1 MKINLNDLSFKDGKY
16 TYTFTPEK
24 DMQLIELESD
34 CYGDLAIN
42 HLQVERN
49 PDATYFVPP
58 EVYEGNL
65 SGIFKNLKEINA
77 EMTDEEN
84 SDLWSRIRV
93 NVGGMMREYHHD
105 HISTEIVETANGIG
119 IRINNVEKN
128 LKNEIAATSE
138 ALQVKL
144 SSTDSRVT
152 QLAATANGIG
162 IRINNVEKNLKNE
175 IASTAG
181 ALQVKLSSTDS
192 RVTQLAATANGI
204 QTSVKDLKSDTD
216 SSISQLKGLI
226 DLKVTRSQVEGIIRN
241 SGDSIYLAVKDK
253 IPDSKMTASEI
264 KSALNLSRD
273 GVRIQGKNIML
284 DGNSY
289 ISSGVIKDAHIGGLN
304 ASKIN
309 AGTINAANVRII
321 NLDINNLTGNR
332 ADFIQTYWNGINSRI
347 SIDANGLTAM
357 HRDGSKTI
365 INAQGL
371 YTQVGGTNYHT
382 HYLMHIEEVSNVLH
396 DGSSHA
402 NIIDPLGVNPN
413 HYWVDLPAVFRGKR
427 FKAIASISDTMTFNS
442 PDYSSG
448 RLQLLR
454 TVCYV
459 DRYDYANARVGLV
472 GYAHVYEPSRG
483 KRWNY
488 PIRAMVS
495 VTY

>member
-16 TYTFTPEK
+16 TYTFTPDR

-42 HLQVERN
+42 HMQVERN

-105 HISTEIVETANGIG
+105 HISTEIVETASGIG
-119 IRINNVEKN
+119 IRI
-128 LKNEIAATSE
+128 
-138 ALQVKL
+138 
-144 SSTDSRVT
+144 DD
-152 QLAATANGIG
+152 
-162 IRINNVEKNLKNE
+162 VEKNLKNE

-181 ALQVKLSSTDS
+181 ALQVKLSATDS
-192 RVTQLAATANGI
+192 RITQLAATASGI
-204 QTSVKDLKSDTD
+204 QTSVKDLKSDTE
-216 SSISQLKGLI
+216 SSMSQLKGLI

-347 SIDANGLTAM
+347 SINANGLTAT

-382 HYLMHIEEVSNVLH
+382 HYLMHIQEVSNVLN

-402 NIIDPLGVNPN
+402 NIVDPLGVHPW
-413 HYWVDLPAVFRGKR
+413 HHWVQLPAVFKGKR

-459 DRYDYANARVGLV
+459 DAYDYENAKVGLV
-472 GYAHVYEPSRG
+472 
-483 KRWNY
+483 
-488 PIRAMVS
+488 
-495 VTY
+495 

>member
-1 MKINLNDLSFKDGKY
+1 MI
-16 TYTFTPEK
+16 T
-24 DMQLIELESD
+24 IELIINNQSVKVSKSGSLYHQTFKATD
-34 CYGDLAIN
+34 PKQSIKIPHLGCFGDTEITQIQL
-42 HLQVERN
+42 EKGTE
-49 PDATYFVPP
+49 PTYFTQPSWTEYP
-58 EVYEGNL
+58 L
-65 SGIFKNLKEINA
+65 SGLFEDMRALKVELKDS
-77 EMTDEEN
+77 E
-84 SDLWSRIRV
+84 SDLWGRI
-93 NVGGMMREYHHD
+93 
-105 HISTEIVETANGIG
+105 TANAEGILADYH
-119 IRINNVEKN
+119 E
-128 LKNEIAATSE
+128 NEFKATLALTAEQLTAQLEDGESLAKRVMRANIYQTTIKSKDE
-138 ALQVKL
+138 ALE
-144 SSTDSRVT
+144 SRFT
-152 QLAATANGIG
+152 QLQEGFNTKVTNLE
-162 IRINNVEKNLKNE
+162 NN
-175 IASTAG
+175 T
-181 ALQVKLSSTDS
+181 SSE
-192 RVTQLAATANGI
+192 
-204 QTSVKDLKSDTD
+204 
-216 SSISQLKGLI
+216 ISQLATGINQRVRNLEDKTSSDYTQLSGLI
-226 DLKVTRSQVEGIIRN
+226 QQKVTQKDVEAIIGN
-241 SGDSIYLAVKDK
+241 SGDAIYLTIKDK
-253 IPDSKMTASEI
+253 IPDSKMTGYEI
-264 KSALNLSRD
+264 KTAINATRD
-273 GVRIQGKNIML
+273 GIRLKGDLISI
-284 DGNSY
+284 DGNTR
-289 ISSGVIKDAHIGGLN
+289 ISSGVIKDAHIGSLN

>member
-77 EMTDEEN
+77 EMKDEEN
-84 SDLWSRIRV
+84 SDLWSRIRI
-93 NVGGMMREYHHD
+93 NVGGMMKEYHHD

-119 IRINNVEKN
+119 IRINDVEKN
-128 LKNEIAATSE
+128 LKNEIATTAE
-138 ALQVKL
+138 ALQ
-144 SSTDSRVT
+144 
-152 QLAATANGIG
+152 I
-162 IRINNVEKNLKNE
+162 
-175 IASTAG
+175 
-181 ALQVKLSSTDS
+181 KLSSTDS

-204 QTSVKDLKSDTD
+204 QMSVKDLKSDTD

-273 GVRIQGKNIML
+273 GVRIQGNNIML

-289 ISSGVIKDAHIGGLN
+289 ISSGVIKDAHIGSLN

>member
-1 MKINLNDLSFKDGKY
+1 MKINLNDLTFKDGKY
-16 TYTFTPEK
+16 TYTFTPDR
-24 DMQLIELESD
+24 DMQSIELESD

-42 HLQVERN
+42 HMQVERN

-93 NVGGMMREYHHD
+93 NVGGMMRQYHQD

-119 IRINNVEKN
+119 IHIADVEKS

-138 ALQVKL
+138 
-144 SSTDSRVT
+144 
-152 QLAATANGIG
+152 
-162 IRINNVEKNLKNE
+162 
-175 IASTAG
+175 

-204 QTSVKDLKSDTD
+204 QTSVKDLKSDTA

-226 DLKVTRSQVEGIIRN
+226 DLKVTESDVEGIIRN

-332 ADFIQTYWNGINSRI
+332 ADFIKTYWNGINSRI
-347 SIDANGLTAM
+347 SINANGLTAT

-382 HYLMHIEEVSNVLH
+382 HYLMHIQEVSNVLN

-402 NIIDPLGVNPN
+402 NIVDPLGVHPW
-413 HYWVDLPAVFRGKR
+413 HHWVQLPAVFKGKR

-459 DRYDYANARVGLV
+459 DAYDYENAKVGLV

>member
-16 TYTFTPEK
+16 TYTFTPDR

-77 EMTDEEN
+77 EMKDEEN
-84 SDLWSRIRV
+84 SDLWSRIRI
-93 NVGGMMREYHHD
+93 NVGGMMKEYHHD

-119 IRINNVEKN
+119 IRINDVENN
-128 LKNEIAATSE
+128 LKNEIATTAE
-138 ALQVKL
+138 ALQ
-144 SSTDSRVT
+144 
-152 QLAATANGIG
+152 I
-162 IRINNVEKNLKNE
+162 
-175 IASTAG
+175 
-181 ALQVKLSSTDS
+181 KLSSTDS

-204 QTSVKDLKSDTD
+204 QMSVKDLKSDTD

-273 GVRIQGKNIML
+273 GVRIQGNNIML

-289 ISSGVIKDAHIGGLN
+289 ISSGVIKDAHIGSLN

>member
-16 TYTFTPEK
+16 TYTFTPDR

-77 EMTDEEN
+77 EMKDEEN
-84 SDLWSRIRV
+84 SDLWSRIRI
-93 NVGGMMREYHHD
+93 NVGGMMKEYHHD

-119 IRINNVEKN
+119 IRINDVEKN
-128 LKNEIAATSE
+128 LKNEIATTAE
-138 ALQVKL
+138 ALQ
-144 SSTDSRVT
+144 
-152 QLAATANGIG
+152 I
-162 IRINNVEKNLKNE
+162 
-175 IASTAG
+175 
-181 ALQVKLSSTDS
+181 KLSSTDS

-204 QTSVKDLKSDTD
+204 QMSVKDLKSDTD

-273 GVRIQGKNIML
+273 GVRIQGNNIML

-289 ISSGVIKDAHIGGLN
+289 ISSGVIKDAHIGSLN

-347 SIDANGLTAM
+347 SIDANGLTAT

-382 HYLMHIEEVSNVLH
+382 HYLMHIQEVSNVLN

-402 NIIDPLGVNPN
+402 NIVDPLGVHPW
-413 HYWVDLPAVFRGKR
+413 HHWVQLPAVFKGKR

-459 DRYDYANARVGLV
+459 DAYDYENAKVGLV

>member
-1 MKINLNDLSFKDGKY
+1 MKINLSDLTFKDGKY
-16 TYTFTPEK
+16 TYTFTPDR
-24 DMQLIELESD
+24 DMQSIELESD

-42 HLQVERN
+42 HMQVERN

-65 SGIFKNLKEINA
+65 SGVFKNLKEINA

-93 NVGGMMREYHHD
+93 NVGGMMRQYHQD

-119 IRINNVEKN
+119 IHIADVEKS

-138 ALQVKL
+138 
-144 SSTDSRVT
+144 
-152 QLAATANGIG
+152 
-162 IRINNVEKNLKNE
+162 
-175 IASTAG
+175 

-204 QTSVKDLKSDTD
+204 QTSVKDLKSDTA

-226 DLKVTRSQVEGIIRN
+226 DLKVTESDVEGIIRN

-332 ADFIQTYWNGINSRI
+332 ADFIKTYWNGINSRI
-347 SIDANGLTAM
+347 SINANGLTAT
-357 HRDGSKTI
+357 HTDGSKTI

-382 HYLMHIEEVSNVLH
+382 HYLMHIQEVSNVLN

-402 NIIDPLGVNPN
+402 NIVDPLGVHPW
-413 HYWVDLPAVFRGKR
+413 HHWVQLPAVFKGKR

-459 DRYDYANARVGLV
+459 DAYDYENAKVGLV

>member
-16 TYTFTPEK
+16 TYTFTPDR

-77 EMTDEEN
+77 EMKDEEN
-84 SDLWSRIRV
+84 SDLWSRIRI
-93 NVGGMMREYHHD
+93 NVGGMMKEYHHD

-119 IRINNVEKN
+119 IRINDVEKN
-128 LKNEIAATSE
+128 LKNEIATTAE

-152 QLAATANGIG
+152 QLAATANGI
-162 IRINNVEKNLKNE
+162 
-175 IASTAG
+175 
-181 ALQVKLSSTDS
+181 QM
-192 RVTQLAATANGI
+192 
-204 QTSVKDLKSDTD
+204 SVKDLKSDTD

-289 ISSGVIKDAHIGGLN
+289 ISSGVIKDAHIGSLN

-347 SIDANGLTAM
+347 SINANGLTAM

>member
-16 TYTFTPEK
+16 TYTFTPDR

-128 LKNEIAATSE
+128 LKNEIATTAE

-152 QLAATANGIG
+152 QLAATA
-162 IRINNVEKNLKNE
+162 
-175 IASTAG
+175 S
-181 ALQVKLSSTDS
+181 
-192 RVTQLAATANGI
+192 GI
-204 QTSVKDLKSDTD
+204 QMSVKDLKSDTD
-216 SSISQLKGLI
+216 SSISQLRGLI

-332 ADFIQTYWNGINSRI
+332 ADFIKTYWNGINSRI
-347 SIDANGLTAM
+347 SITANGLTAT
-357 HRDGSKTI
+357 HNDGSKTI
-365 INAQGL
+365 INARGL

-382 HYLMHIEEVSNVLH
+382 HYLMHIQEVSNVLN

-402 NIIDPLGVNPN
+402 NIVDPLGVHPW
-413 HYWVDLPAVFRGKR
+413 HHWVQLPAVFKGKR

-459 DRYDYANARVGLV
+459 DAYDYKNAKVGLV
-472 GYAHVYEPSRG
+472 GYAHVYEPSKG

>member
-1 MKINLNDLSFKDGKY
+1 MI
-16 TYTFTPEK
+16 T
-24 DMQLIELESD
+24 IELIINNQSVKVSKSGSLYHQTFKATD
-34 CYGDLAIN
+34 PKQSIKIPHLGCFGDTEITQIQL
-42 HLQVERN
+42 EKGTE
-49 PDATYFVPP
+49 PTYFTKPSWTEYP
-58 EVYEGNL
+58 L
-65 SGIFKNLKEINA
+65 SGLFEDMRALKVELKDSESELWGRITANA
-77 EMTDEEN
+77 KGI
-84 SDLWSRIRV
+84 LA
-93 NVGGMMREYHHD
+93 EYHEKEFK
-105 HISTEIVETANGIG
+105 SALALTA
-119 IRINNVEKN
+119 EQFTAQ
-128 LKNEIAATSE
+128 LEDSE
-138 ALQVKL
+138 ALAQRVMRANVYQTTIKSKDNAL
-144 SSTDSRVT
+144 ESRLT
-152 QLAATANGIG
+152 QLQEGFNTKVTDLEN
-162 IRINNVEKNLKNE
+162 K
-175 IASTAG
+175 AS
-181 ALQVKLSSTDS
+181 SDY
-192 RVTQLAATANGI
+192 TQLSTLI
-204 QTSVKDLKSDTD
+204 Q
-216 SSISQLKGLI
+216 Q
-226 DLKVTRSQVEGIIRN
+226 KVTRQDVEAIIGN
-241 SGDSIYLAVKDK
+241 SGDAIYLTIKDK

-273 GVRIQGKNIML
+273 GVRIQGNNIML

-289 ISSGVIKDAHIGGLN
+289 ISSGVIKDAHIGSLN

-488 PIRAMVS
+488 PSRAMVS

>member
-1 MKINLNDLSFKDGKY
+1 MKINLNDLTFKDGKY
-16 TYTFTPEK
+16 TYTFTPER
-24 DMQLIELESD
+24 DMQSIELESD

-42 HLQVERN
+42 HMQVERN

-77 EMTDEEN
+77 EMKDEEN
-84 SDLWSRIRV
+84 SELWSRIRI
-93 NVGGMMREYHHD
+93 NVGGMMRKYHHD

-119 IRINNVEKN
+119 IRIDDVEKS
-128 LKNEIAATSE
+128 LKHEIAATSE

-152 QLAATANGIG
+152 QLAATANGI
-162 IRINNVEKNLKNE
+162 
-175 IASTAG
+175 
-181 ALQVKLSSTDS
+181 
-192 RVTQLAATANGI
+192 QL
-204 QTSVKDLKSDTD
+204 SVKDLKSDTEA
-216 SSISQLKGLI
+216 SINQLKGLI

-289 ISSGVIKDAHIGGLN
+289 ISSGVIKDAHIGSLN

-347 SIDANGLTAM
+347 SINANGLTAT

-382 HYLMHIEEVSNVLH
+382 HYLMHIQEVSNVLN
-396 DGSSHA
+396 DGSDHSR
-402 NIIDPLGVNPN
+402 IIDPLGVHPW
-413 HYWVDLPAVFRGKR
+413 HHWVQLPAVFKGKR

-459 DRYDYANARVGLV
+459 DAYDYENAKVGLV

>member
-16 TYTFTPEK
+16 TYTFTPER
-24 DMQLIELESD
+24 DMQSIELESD

-42 HLQVERN
+42 HMQVERN

-77 EMTDEEN
+77 EMKDEEN
-84 SDLWSRIRV
+84 SELWSRIRI
-93 NVGGMMREYHHD
+93 NVGGMMRKYHHD

-119 IRINNVEKN
+119 IRIDDVEKS
-128 LKNEIAATSE
+128 LKHEIAATSE

-152 QLAATANGIG
+152 QLAATA
-162 IRINNVEKNLKNE
+162 
-175 IASTAG
+175 S
-181 ALQVKLSSTDS
+181 
-192 RVTQLAATANGI
+192 GI

-332 ADFIQTYWNGINSRI
+332 ADFIKTYWNGINSRI
-347 SIDANGLTAM
+347 SITANGLTAT
-357 HRDGSKTI
+357 HNDGSKTI

-382 HYLMHIEEVSNVLH
+382 HYLMHIQEVSNVLN

-402 NIIDPLGVNPN
+402 NIVDPLGVHPW
-413 HYWVDLPAVFRGKR
+413 HHWVQLPAVFKGKR

-459 DRYDYANARVGLV
+459 DAYDYENAKVGLV
-472 GYAHVYEPSRG
+472 GYAHVYEPSKG

>member
-1 MKINLNDLSFKDGKY
+1 MKINLNDLTFKDGKY
-16 TYTFTPEK
+16 TYTFTPER

-77 EMTDEEN
+77 EMKDEEN
-84 SDLWSRIRV
+84 SDLWSRIRI
-93 NVGGMMREYHHD
+93 NVGGMMRQYHHD

-119 IRINNVEKN
+119 IHIADVEKS

-152 QLAATANGIG
+152 QLAATA
-162 IRINNVEKNLKNE
+162 
-175 IASTAG
+175 S
-181 ALQVKLSSTDS
+181 
-192 RVTQLAATANGI
+192 GI
-204 QTSVKDLKSDTD
+204 QMSVKDLKSDTD
-216 SSISQLKGLI
+216 SSISQLRGLI

-289 ISSGVIKDAHIGGLN
+289 ISSGVIKDAHIGSLN

-347 SIDANGLTAM
+347 SINANGLTAR
-357 HRDGSKTI
+357 HTDGSYTVL
-365 INAQGL
+365 NASGL
-371 YTQVGGTNYHT
+371 YTRIGGTDYQT
-382 HYLMHIEEVSNVLH
+382 HYLHDIFNIPEVCN
-396 DGSSHA
+396 DTKGGSRAGEIGLNSE
-402 NIIDPLGVNPN
+402 PY
-413 HYWVDLPAVFRGKR
+413 YWYQLPSIYRGKR
-427 FKAIASISDTMTFNS
+427 FKVLASLSDTLTFNS
-442 PDYSSG
+442 PNYSAG
-448 RLQLLR
+448 NMRLLR

-459 DRYDYANARVGLV
+459 QQNMIDYSNARVPIV
-472 GYAHVYEPSRG
+472 GYAHVRNIGYG
-483 KRWNY
+483 YNYNY
-488 PIRAMVS
+488 PVS
-495 VTY
+495 VNLFVNY

>member
-1 MKINLNDLSFKDGKY
+1 MKINLNDLTFKDGKY
-16 TYTFTPEK
+16 TYTFTPER
-24 DMQLIELESD
+24 DMQSIELESD

-42 HLQVERN
+42 HMQVERN

-77 EMTDEEN
+77 EMKDEEN
-84 SDLWSRIRV
+84 SELWSRIRI
-93 NVGGMMREYHHD
+93 NVGGMMRKYHHD

-119 IRINNVEKN
+119 IRIDDVEKS
-128 LKNEIAATSE
+128 LKHEIAATSE

-152 QLAATANGIG
+152 QLAATANGI
-162 IRINNVEKNLKNE
+162 
-175 IASTAG
+175 
-181 ALQVKLSSTDS
+181 
-192 RVTQLAATANGI
+192 QL
-204 QTSVKDLKSDTD
+204 SVKDLKSDTD
-216 SSISQLKGLI
+216 SSISQLRGLI
-226 DLKVTRSQVEGIIRN
+226 DLKVTKSDVEGIIRN

-289 ISSGVIKDAHIGGLN
+289 ISSGVIKDAHIGSLN

-347 SIDANGLTAM
+347 SINANGLTAT

-382 HYLMHIEEVSNVLH
+382 HYLMHIQEVSNVLN

-402 NIIDPLGVNPN
+402 NIVDPLGVHPW
-413 HYWVDLPAVFRGKR
+413 HHWVQLPAVFKGKR

-459 DRYDYANARVGLV
+459 DAYDYENAKVGLV

>member
-16 TYTFTPEK
+16 TYTFTPDR

-42 HLQVERN
+42 HLQVECN

-77 EMTDEEN
+77 EMKDEEN
-84 SDLWSRIRV
+84 SDLWSRIRI
-93 NVGGMMREYHHD
+93 NVGGMMKEYHHD

-119 IRINNVEKN
+119 IRINDVEKN
-128 LKNEIAATSE
+128 LKNEIATTAE

-152 QLAATANGIG
+152 QLAATANGI
-162 IRINNVEKNLKNE
+162 
-175 IASTAG
+175 
-181 ALQVKLSSTDS
+181 QM
-192 RVTQLAATANGI
+192 
-204 QTSVKDLKSDTD
+204 SVKDLKSDTD

-289 ISSGVIKDAHIGGLN
+289 ISSGVIKDAHIGSLN

-347 SIDANGLTAM
+347 SIDANGLTAT

-382 HYLMHIEEVSNVLH
+382 HYLMHIEEVPNVLH

-427 FKAIASISDTMTFNS
+427 FKAIASISDTATFNS

>member
-16 TYTFTPEK
+16 TYTFTPDR

-77 EMTDEEN
+77 EMKDEEN
-84 SDLWSRIRV
+84 SDLWSRIRI
-93 NVGGMMREYHHD
+93 NVGGMMRQYHHD

-119 IRINNVEKN
+119 IHIADVEKS

-152 QLAATANGIG
+152 QLAATA
-162 IRINNVEKNLKNE
+162 
-175 IASTAG
+175 S
-181 ALQVKLSSTDS
+181 
-192 RVTQLAATANGI
+192 GI
-204 QTSVKDLKSDTD
+204 QMSVKDLKSDTD
-216 SSISQLKGLI
+216 SSISQLRGLI

-332 ADFIQTYWNGINSRI
+332 ADFIKTYWNGINSRI
-347 SIDANGLTAM
+347 SITANGLTAT
-357 HRDGSKTI
+357 HNDGSKTI